1 MAGPG
6 YSCRDGGEWD
16 FRSGEDWAQRGAQGA
31 AISGHLPAPQS
42 SEKSCLCSELA
53 MSKALISIFILFN
66 LTMIAVGGVVFSLG
80 LSGYWTHRHLAHL
93 ITGTVQYWTHRHLAH
108 LITGSSCLMCWG
120 TLATTFD
127 TLALLGIVQVSRDQ
141 IFAFSEYC
149 EMMQLMQHK
158 LASLQIT
165 VRVIQG

>member
-1 MAGPG
+1 MSGPG

-16 FRSGEDWAQRGAQGA
+16 FRSGEDWAQRGAQQGA
-31 AISGHLPAPQS
+31 AISGHLPTPQS

-66 LTMIAVGGVVFSLG
+66 LTMIAVGGVVFTLG
-80 LSGYWTHRHLAHL
+80 LSG
-93 ITGTVQYWTHRHLAH
+93 YWTHRHLAH

-127 TLALLGIVQVSRDQ
+127 TLALLGILQVRSDQ
-141 IFAFSEYC
+141 ISALSEYNIT
-149 EMMQLMQHK
+149 
-158 LASLQIT
+158 SLT
-165 VRVIQG
+165 KNWFCYDAHH

>member
-1 MAGPG
+1 MEPSARREAVSGPG

-16 FRSGEDWAQRGAQGA
+16 FRSGEDWAQRGAQQGA
-31 AISGHLPAPQS
+31 AISGHLPVPQS

-66 LTMIAVGGVVFSLG
+66 LTMIAVGGVVFTLG
-80 LSGYWTHRHLAHL
+80 LSG
-93 ITGTVQYWTHRHLAH
+93 YWTHRHLAH

-141 IFAFSEYC
+141 ISAFSEYC
-149 EMMQLMQHK
+149 EMMQLMQHQ

>member
-1 MAGPG
+1 MSGPG

-16 FRSGEDWAQRGAQGA
+16 FRSGEDWAQRGAQQGA
-31 AISGHLPAPQS
+31 AISGRLPVLQS

-66 LTMIAVGGVVFSLG
+66 LTMIAVGGVVFTLG
-80 LSGYWTHRHLAHL
+80 L
-93 ITGTVQYWTHRHLAH
+93 TGYWTHRHLAH

-127 TLALLGIVQVSRDQ
+127 TLALLGILQVRIDQ
-141 IFAFSEYC
+141 ISAFSEYC

-158 LASLQIT
+158 HHSYN
-165 VRVIQG
+165 

>member
-1 MAGPG
+1 MSEPHYPSVEGSARREAVSGPG

-31 AISGHLPAPQS
+31 AVSGHLPTPQS

-66 LTMIAVGGVVFSLG
+66 LTMIAVGGVVFTLG
-80 LSGYWTHRHLAHL
+80 LSG
-93 ITGTVQYWTHRHLAH
+93 YWTHRHLAH

-141 IFAFSEYC
+141 IFALSEYC
-149 EMMQLMQHK
+149 EMMQLMQHSVPECGFEGLK
-158 LASLQIT
+158 
-165 VRVIQG
+165 

>member
-1 MAGPG
+1 MSGPG

-16 FRSGEDWAQRGAQGA
+16 FRSGEDWAQRGAQQGA

-66 LTMIAVGGVVFSLG
+66 LTMIAVGGVVFTLG
-80 LSGYWTHRHLAHL
+80 LSG
-93 ITGTVQYWTHRHLAH
+93 YWTHRHLAH

-127 TLALLGIVQVSRDQ
+127 TLALLGILQVSRDQ
-141 IFAFSEYC
+141 IFTFSEYC

>member
-1 MAGPG
+1 MRIVEEKQSEVSEPLYPSVEGSARREVVSGPG

-31 AISGHLPAPQS
+31 AISGHLPTPQS

-66 LTMIAVGGVVFSLG
+66 LTMIAVGGVVFTLG
-80 LSGYWTHRHLAHL
+80 LSG
-93 ITGTVQYWTHRHLAH
+93 YWTHRHLAH

-141 IFAFSEYC
+141 I
-149 EMMQLMQHK
+149 
-158 LASLQIT
+158 LACFLRIL
-165 VRVIQG
+165 